1 MNREKHFHPL
11 AALHLLRKTL
21 LVYLL
26 PLVQV
31 LFDRN
36 WDALRAAL
44 RQELVLLVFIS
55 AVCWAVYYASRW
67 QVDAEGTVHVS
78 WRLGVRL
85 DRALRTDGL
94 AALVL
99 EQPLLYRLTG
109 ACRVMLYPVGQTK
122 TITLYLTR
130 QQAEELADV
139 LLPVTDPLWHAPK
152 GGEKLAFTV
161 LGANAGSL
169 KIFNSPRRISIPFG
183 AFADSASTPVTSTVS
198 ASFTSFKSNL
208 EISSS
213 YTH

>member
-44 RQELVLLVFIS
+44 RQDLVLLFFIS
-55 AVCWAVYYASRW
+55 AVCWAVYYGGRW

-85 DRALRTDGL
+85 DRC
-94 AALVL
+94 
-99 EQPLLYRLTG
+99 LLYTS
-109 ACRVMLYPVGQTK
+109 P
-122 TITLYLTR
+122 
-130 QQAEELADV
+130 
-139 LLPVTDPLWHAPK
+139 
-152 GGEKLAFTV
+152 
-161 LGANAGSL
+161 
-169 KIFNSPRRISIPFG
+169 SPRDCS
-183 AFADSASTPVTSTVS
+183 
-198 ASFTSFKSNL
+198 
-208 EISSS
+208 
-213 YTH
+213 